1 MRPEETQVI
10 FLHGLESDPNSDKA
24 QWLKKNYNA
33 YCPAMDYKN
42 PHMFQDIYNEVLRR
56 NPRII
61 IGSSMGGWFAYCL
74 STLTGIRTLL
84 FNPAVQGR
92 SMDPSVVLGR
102 TPAHHTVVLG
112 KSDDV
117 IDPIK
122 SKDWIRKNGIGTF
135 DIKMESIG
143 HRSPLPVLQKYINGA
158 INESD
163 TLAPIPSFEIWNF
176 LNEMNE
182 TVIPSGKWVDY
193 DLNKLDQEGIDNVW
207 KMYTDTYGKAGMDF
221 SADDSSELKTKYKAT
236 FLIDVDK
243 DHRPDA
249 FIIYKETHYG
259 NKIALLGTNDLKD
272 AKRQLIQKLIGLL
285 NSRGWFIEA
294 SLKME
299 EILASSNVPV
309 IKDEKMMIDIV
320 GKDKK
325 PEMGNNGYYT
335 RLLSKASKRIEKR
348 MYGIPK

>member
-1 MRPEETQVI
+1 MRVA
-10 FLHGLESDPNSDKA
+10 FFHGLESPAISDKTVA
-24 QWLKKNYNA
+24 LEKMFDHVYS
-33 YCPAMDYKN
+33 PSMDYNDSGLFNKVL
-42 PHMFQDIYNEVLRR
+42 NEVKKQKIDL
-56 NPRII
+56 I
-61 IGSSMGGWFAYCL
+61 IGSSMGGWFAYCV
-74 STLTGIRTLL
+74 STLTGIPTLL

-92 SMDPSVVLGR
+92 SMEPYVMRGS
-102 TPAHHTVVLG
+102 TYAKHTVVFG
-112 KSDDV
+112 KSDDL
-117 IDPIK
+117 IDPKK
-122 SKDWIRKNGIGTF
+122 SLNWFKSNGVGSF
-135 DIKMESIG
+135 YYNYESNG
-143 HRSPLPVLQKYINGA
+143 HRTPIGIFTKWVKSMNKQVFDSY
-158 INESD
+158 
-163 TLAPIPSFEIWNF
+163 IPSFEIWNF
-176 LNEMNE
+176 INEMNE

-221 SADDSSELKTKYKAT
+221 SADNPSELKTKYKAT

-309 IKDEKMMIDIV
+309 IKDENMMIDIV